1 MLARAGQPQQRER
14 AWSWCVQGSGNPRAA
29 DVAVFG
35 ADGRVAL
42 VGSTA
47 QGRRTSGVPPVGRKV
62 GGKARIVI
70 KGRAAYEVKRG
81 RVRAVG
87 VGAKGMRRAALK
99 RALREVSG
107 ARATQSRPAFTR
119 RRERGHGADRTHPR
133 RHRKSGR

>member
-1 MLARAGQPQQRER
+1 M
-14 AWSWCVQGSGNPRAA
+14 QGSGNPRAA

-47 QGRRTSGVPPVGRKV
+47 QGRRTSGLPPVGRKV
-62 GGKARIVI
+62 GGKARIVV

-87 VGAKGMRRAALK
+87 VGAKGMSRAALK

-107 ARATQSRPAFTR
+107 ARATQSRPAFTAGANAADR
-119 RRERGHGADRTHPR
+119 ADRTHPR
-133 RHRKSGR
+133 RRPGIR

>member
-1 MLARAGQPQQRER
+1 M
-14 AWSWCVQGSGNPRAA
+14 QGSGNPRAA

-47 QGRRTSGVPPVGRKV
+47 QGRRTSGLPPVGRKV

-87 VGAKGMRRAALK
+87 VGAKGMQPRGAEARAA
-99 RALREVSG
+99 RGQRSPRHAVP
-107 ARATQSRPAFTR
+107 ARLHG
-119 RRERGHGADRTHPR
+119 RRERGHGTDRTHPR
-133 RHRKSGR
+133 GNRESGR